1 MIAFDPVPIS
11 LTNLRGFDGCDTD
24 PNIIKRRLILDEIE
38 WLRFII
44 PVFRLQA
51 HNTGTLNS

>member
-24 PNIIKRRLILDEIE
+24 PNIIKRRLILDEID

-44 PVFRLQA
+44 PVFRLQT
-51 HNTGTLNS
+51 HILGL